1 MTTPRTRHA
10 TCLYARTEGGT
21 LDTRCGLSRRP
32 DALAQL
38 NARQLA
44 RLAALAD
51 ATDDV
56 LFLGEVERAQRC
68 LATGAD
74 YAAEVRRLC
83 RRIRNRATG
92 TDLARR
98 GIVIDPATERAVTR
112 STRSA
117 SGGRVDA

>member
-1 MTTPRTRHA
+1 MTIARTRNA
-10 TCLYARTEGGT
+10 ACFYARTEGGT

-38 NARQLA
+38 NARQLV

-51 ATDDV
+51 ASDDIT
-56 LFLGEVERAQRC
+56 FLGEVERAQRC

-83 RRIRNRATG
+83 RRIRNRATE

-98 GIVIDPATERAVTR
+98 GLVIDPTTERAV
-112 STRSA
+112 A
-117 SGGRVDA
+117 PDAGF

>member
-1 MTTPRTRHA
+1 MNTVKTRNA
-10 TCLYARTEGGT
+10 TCFYVRSAGGT
-21 LDTRCGLSRRP
+21 IDTRCGLSRRP
-32 DALAQL
+32 DALATL
-38 NARQLA
+38 GARQLA

-51 ATDDV
+51 AADDI

-83 RRIRNRATG
+83 RRIRNRATE

-98 GIVIDPATERAVTR
+98 GLLVDPVTERV
-112 STRSA
+112 
-117 SGGRVDA
+117 GGHSS